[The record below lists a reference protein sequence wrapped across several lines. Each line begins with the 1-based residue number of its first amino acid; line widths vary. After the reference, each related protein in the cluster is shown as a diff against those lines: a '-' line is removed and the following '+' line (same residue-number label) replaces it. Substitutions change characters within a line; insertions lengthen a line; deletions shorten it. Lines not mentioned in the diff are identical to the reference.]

1 MKTDHAN
8 IVVRN
13 WEVISAIGIGKNEFE
28 DGCRTKRSGLSLL
41 TPAEPGEHAF
51 EACCFIPGF
60 DTRKFLSKK
69 GTRLMDR
76 TTGLATAAT
85 GMLLSHLEIDGETDP
100 LDVGIVLGTH
110 GSLKSITDFT
120 RETLVQPKPF
130 MVNPMEFPNT
140 VMNCAAGQCAIW
152 HDVHGP
158 NTTLSAGRL
167 SSILALKYAATLLRR
182 GYARLIFA
190 GGVQEYCPINGWG
203 YFHTASPGLKA
214 ERPYGEGCAMFALQ
228 KASDLSGESGE
239 GTADLVACDTG
250 RYIPD
255 LSAGPKERAGG
266 VAECIRNVLAKGNVL
281 PEQIWAV
288 SLDQCNE
295 DDMNRAE
302 RDGLALALKT
312 AGISHTLTVG
322 EQVGNCFNA
331 AGAIQIAALMA
342 LFEREADGS
351 NRYALAISLDE
362 GGDVGSVLLKS
373 RNS

>member
-8 IVVRN
+8 IAIRS
-13 WEVISAIGIGKNEFE
+13 WEVISSIGIGKDEF
-28 DGCRTKRSGLSLL
+28 DQGCRTGRSGLSPLN
-41 TPAEPGEHAF
+41 PAGPGEHAF

-60 DTRKFLSKK
+60 DTRRFLSKK

-85 GMLLSHLEIDGETDP
+85 GMLLNHLEIDGGMDP

-120 RETLVQPKPF
+120 RETLIQPKPF

-167 SSILALKYAATLLRR
+167 SSILALKYAATLLHR

-190 GGVQEYCPINGWG
+190 GGVQEYCPVNGWG
-203 YFHTASPGLKA
+203 YHHTASPGLKA
-214 ERPYGEGCAMFALQ
+214 ERPFGEGCAMFALQ
-228 KASDLSGESGE
+228 NASDLSGEPGA
-239 GTADLVACDTG
+239 TADLVACETG
-250 RYIPD
+250 RYTPD
-255 LSAGPKERAGG
+255 LNAGPEERAAG
-266 VAECIRNVLAKGNVL
+266 VAQCIRNVLAKGEVS
-281 PEQIWAV
+281 PEEIWAV

-295 DDMNRAE
+295 DDVNRAE
-302 RDGLALALKT
+302 LEGLALALKT
-312 AGISHTLTVG
+312 GGISHTLTMG

-342 LFEREADGS
+342 LFEREPDAS

-373 RNS
+373 RNR